1 MIILFIH
8 YPIINVDC
16 SSIMRFSHPV
26 HTQLSCGSPVV
37 YR

>member
-8 YPIINVDC
+8 YPITNVDC
-16 SSIMRFSHPV
+16 SSIMSFSHLA